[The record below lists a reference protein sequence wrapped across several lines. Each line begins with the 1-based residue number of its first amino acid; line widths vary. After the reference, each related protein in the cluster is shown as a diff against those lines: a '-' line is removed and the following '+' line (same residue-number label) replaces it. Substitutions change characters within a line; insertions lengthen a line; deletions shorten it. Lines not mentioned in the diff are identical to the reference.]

1 MLKSAPVERAA
12 AFPVRVSMSAECS
25 SYVSTDDVSVVAF
38 SCPKVG
44 NAAARFCCGFN
55 DLKYCCD
62 DPNSFYP
69 HDYAYMWWLSIWALV
84 GLSFAAVVLLA
95 FLITVC
101 VLCYLFITTK
111 PSRRDNIPLRAPLP
125 PAGEL
130 QQGSGLSGAEG
141 SSGPQGFRKYF
152 TSRKLHAEN
161 QPQDPERLFQR
172 CFTAT

>member
-1 MLKSAPVERAA
+1 
-12 AFPVRVSMSAECS
+12 MSAECS
-25 SYVSTDDVSVVAF
+25 DYLSADGVFVAAF
-38 SCPKVG
+38 SCPKAG
-44 NAAARFCCGFN
+44 NVAARFCCGFN

-111 PSRRDNIPLRAPLP
+111 PSRRDNNIPLRAPAIHDFEGP
-125 PAGEL
+125 QKSIF
-130 QQGSGLSGAEG
+130 QQSSCGQNENKKCYAEG
-141 SSGPQGFRKYF
+141 FSIIWWHLYG
-152 TSRKLHAEN
+152 
-161 QPQDPERLFQR
+161 
-172 CFTAT
+172 

>member
-1 MLKSAPVERAA
+1 
-12 AFPVRVSMSAECS
+12 MSAECS
-25 SYVSTDDVSVVAF
+25 DYLSADGVFVAAF
-38 SCPKVG
+38 SCPKAG
-44 NAAARFCCGFN
+44 NVAARFCCGFN

-111 PSRRDNIPLRAPLP
+111 PSRRDNNIPLRAP
-125 PAGEL
+125 AGDP
-130 QQGSGLSGAEG
+130 QEG
-141 SSGPQGFRKYF
+141 SSLTGAMCASGPQGFRKHF
-152 TSRKLHAEN
+152 MSRKLHSDN

-172 CFTAT
+172 CFTSTVTGVRVESPS